1 MADNT
6 TLSITGTSGRTYS
19 LDEIE
24 ADNRTNAA
32 KPLVV
37 QVFKYVKGQSPNPS
51 SLTVGQIWLSKQVVV
66 ASSSSTSSTTG
77 S

>member
-1 MADNT
+1 MADKT
-6 TLSITGTSGRTYS
+6 TLNITGTSGRTYN

-37 QVFKYVKGQSPNPS
+37 QVYKYVKGQDPNPS
-51 SLTVGQIWLSKQVVV
+51 DLTVGQIWLSKQVVV
-66 ASSSSTSSTTG
+66 ASTTSATSG

>member
-1 MADNT
+1 MADKT
-6 TLSITGTSGRTYS
+6 TLNITGTSGRTYS

-24 ADNRTNAA
+24 ADNRTNSA

-37 QVFKYVKGQSPNPS
+37 QVYKYAKGQDPNPS
-51 SLTVGQIWLSKQVVV
+51 SLQVGQIWLSKQVVV
-66 ASSSSTSSTTG
+66 ASSSASSG